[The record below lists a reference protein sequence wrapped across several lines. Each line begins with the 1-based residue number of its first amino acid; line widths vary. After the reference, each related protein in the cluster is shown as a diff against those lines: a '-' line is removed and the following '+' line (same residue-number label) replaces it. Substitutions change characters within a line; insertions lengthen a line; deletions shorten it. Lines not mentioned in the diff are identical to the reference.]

1 MTAIVGVLNKHAVA
15 IAADSAVTIGG
26 TKVFNSANKIF
37 ALSKRAPIAI
47 ATYNNP
53 DLNSV
58 PWEIIIKEYRKKL
71 ADSKKGTLK
80 EYVDDF
86 FKFIRSNNYFSTD
99 NEQREF
105 LKIRFCTYID
115 LCLQEISIA
124 NPTDDDI
131 NNDIELRLI
140 KLREN
145 RKARDC
151 FGEFSLNDFQAN
163 FNTEIEFAISRTGR
177 TLDKDKITELLYS
190 VFMCNIWG
198 NYYSGLVFIGYG
210 ENEIYPS
217 LFSFKSYTI
226 INGTLHLESCPNE
239 DVIIGQNCIAAIRP
253 FAQRDVMDTIISGI
267 APTVQNAYVQAFK
280 TQLTSILN
288 DLAQQVEGLNT
299 ESAELIRNKLSE
311 EQMNGDITTN
321 YITYANMLANTTY
334 MQPFINSAISLNI
347 EDLAD
352 FAESL
357 IKLTAVKR
365 KISPDQPTVGGPID
379 VMVISKGDG
388 IIWMKR
394 KHYFDPNLNHH
405 FFENYN
411 HQ

>member
-86 FKFIRSNNYFSTD
+86 FEFIRLNNYFSTD

-105 LKIRFCTYID
+105 LKIRFSTYID
-115 LCLQEISIA
+115 LCLQEISIE

-163 FNTEIEFAISRTGR
+163 FNTEIEFAIGRTGR
-177 TLDKDKITELLYS
+177 TLDKDKIAELLYS
-190 VFMCNIWG
+190 VFMCKIWG

-239 DVIIGQNCIAAIRP
+239 DVIIGQKCDAAIRP
-253 FAQRDVMDTIISGI
+253 FAQRDVMDTIIFGI
-267 APTVQNAYVQAFK
+267 APIVKGSYKKTFNDKLQAIIHELEGNYPEAAKIISGKFPNILDEFIYDASVCAKGEYVQPFVD
-280 TQLTSILN
+280 SI
-288 DLAQQVEGLNT
+288 
-299 ESAELIRNKLSE
+299 
-311 EQMNGDITTN
+311 
-321 YITYANMLANTTY
+321 
-334 MQPFINSAISLNI
+334 INLNI

-357 IKLTAVKR
+357 IKLTATKQ

-379 VMVISKGDG
+379 VMIISKGDG

>member
-58 PWEIIIKEYRKKL
+58 PWEIIIKAYRKKL

-86 FKFIRSNNYFSTD
+86 FEFIKLNNYFSTEY
-99 NEQREF
+99 EQREF
-105 LKIRFCTYID
+105 LKIKFCTYID
-115 LCLQEISIA
+115 LCLQEITIA

-131 NNDIELRLI
+131 NNSIEQRLI

-145 RKARDC
+145 RTVRDC
-151 FGEFSLNDFQAN
+151 FGEFSLYDFQAN
-163 FNTEIEFAISRTGR
+163 FNTEIEFAIGRTGKN
-177 TLDKDKITELLYS
+177 LNKDKIIELLYS
-190 VFMCNIWG
+190 VFICNIWG

-217 LFSFKSYTI
+217 LFSYKSYTI
-226 INGTLHLESCPNE
+226 INGTLHIESCTNE
-239 DVIIGQNCIAAIRP
+239 DVIIGQNCTAAIRP
-253 FAQRDVMDTIISGI
+253 FAQRDVMDTIIFGI
-267 APTVQNAYVQAFK
+267 APIVQSAHAQIFK

-288 DLAQQVEGLNT
+288 DLAQQINSSST
-299 ESAELIRNKLSE
+299 EAAEIIRNKISE
-311 EQMNGDITTN
+311 EQMNGSITAN
-321 YITYANMLANTTY
+321 YITQANLLANSTY
-334 MQPFINSAISLNI
+334 MQPFVNSTISLNI